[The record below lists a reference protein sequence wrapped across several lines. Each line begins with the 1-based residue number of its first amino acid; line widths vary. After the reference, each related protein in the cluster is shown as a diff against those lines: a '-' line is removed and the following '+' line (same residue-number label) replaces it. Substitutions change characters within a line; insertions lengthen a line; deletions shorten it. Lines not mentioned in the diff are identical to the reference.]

1 MIVQFIGS
9 NREGVGVGDDKWSW
23 AYDGDRT
30 CLWSGQY
37 RVFGEG
43 SISWGKQW
51 ENGDVVGICVI
62 CCSIHLI
69 LCVAGVLVDMNQ
81 RKMSFTLD
89 GIYTEPMGVA
99 FESFSYSGGLMPG
112 LTCSPGVPLTFDM

>member
-1 MIVQFIGS
+1 M
-9 NREGVGVGDDKWSW
+9 
-23 AYDGDRT
+23 
-30 CLWSGQY
+30 
-37 RVFGEG
+37 GERR
-43 SISWGKQW
+43 
-51 ENGDVVGICVI
+51 
-62 CCSIHLI
+62 CCWYLCDLLQHTLI

-112 LTCSPGVPLTFDM
+112 LTCNPGVPLMFEM